1 MESEKWKIINKFFNF
16 PFVQLFCICGLP
28 RGSLVM
34 TAHLRVLR
42 TVIARNESDEAIHKS
57 FTDSLS
63 FQYN

>member
-1 MESEKWKIINKFFNF
+1 MESGKLKVVYNIFNF

-28 RGSLVM
+28 LGSLAM

-42 TVIARNESDEAIHKS
+42 TVIARNESDEAIHNS